1 MDEDNASYDV
11 LPFTL
16 IKDRFI
22 VQPSHSTLI
31 DLENEMMAGD
41 AFTIYSFYLS
51 MIKKFAIVSAGD
63 GPAIQK
69 MIQSMGIMSRAV
81 HLGSQGDEV
90 KMIDTAGTDNHI
102 NYKDITAKIMMQRA
116 QIDGV
121 DKQALFPDNKVES
134 GVSRRLQMGM
144 ISQKREDRIVDW
156 VEFEDEHW
164 ALINT
169 LDSSISAPENYIY
182 NPLPNMVDPTEQADI
197 DAKEFDTLMKKYDE
211 QVISVEQ
218 YVRKSNP
225 DADDTEV
232 NERINAIQAGGEP
245 VRREPVE
252 YEGDED

>member
-1 MDEDNASYDV
+1 
-11 LPFTL
+11 
-16 IKDRFI
+16 
-22 VQPSHSTLI
+22 
-31 DLENEMMAGD
+31 
-41 AFTIYSFYLS
+41 
-51 MIKKFAIVSAGD
+51 
-63 GPAIQK
+63 
-69 MIQSMGIMSRAV
+69 
-81 HLGSQGDEV
+81 
-90 KMIDTAGTDNHI
+90 
-102 NYKDITAKIMMQRA
+102 MMQRA